1 MTKSFFSRKYFSSD
15 LIQSSRCTTDWWLIL
30 IFQAKNGFLVWHGF
44 MTSDWP
50 IRSDQLFKDQYLI
63 KLESSFSHMDLSLTD
78 FMIINSWHKRVVTFV
93 TRDSVL
99 HVAVNLYIALNLD
112 GMVLW
117 RLLTIRLWNLL
128 ICPRFFVNRLFWS
141 ALVGVWCQ
149 IMLALRIL
157 LVNHFIYWNVNKDTI
172 KFKNTIT
179 QELPEIK
186 FKWKSFPDWIISAL
200 IFCRSVSSRLHFNA
214 F

>member
-1 MTKSFFSRKYFSSD
+1 MD
-15 LIQSSRCTTDWWLIL
+15 LWRRIDQFEVTNYSWISISLNR
-30 IFQAKNGFLVWHGF
+30 IFL
-44 MTSDWP
+44 
-50 IRSDQLFKDQYLI
+50 
-63 KLESSFSHMDLSLTD
+63 SHMDLSLTD
-78 FMIINSWHKRVVTFV
+78 FMIINSWHELSHSWQETAYCIW
-93 TRDSVL
+93 L
-99 HVAVNLYIALNLD
+99 WIYAVYWTW
-112 GMVLW
+112 MVWSCDDYWLSDYE
-117 RLLTIRLWNLL
+117 NLL